1 MISVEDAVARVTA
14 AFSVLD
20 VERAALSDADGRV
33 LAADAIARFDQPP
46 FPVSAMDG
54 YAVRATD
61 VANPPVTLKL
71 IGAAPAGH
79 PFGGSVGAG
88 EALRLFTGSVVPQ
101 GADAIVIQEN
111 AEPHAGAVTVG
122 ASAPTG
128 KHIRPAGLD
137 FRTGEM
143 LIAAGTRLEARHL
156 ALLAAADIAQVEV
169 RRKPR
174 VLIAATG
181 DELSLPGEP
190 RKPGGIVASSLYS
203 LPALV
208 ARWGG
213 QSRSLGI
220 LPDRAESIAAIADHA
235 LNADIVVT
243 LGGASV
249 GDHDL
254 VQSALGPKGF
264 VLDFWKIAMRPGKPL
279 IFGNLGD
286 TPLVGLPGNPVSS
299 YVCALLFLRPAIAT
313 MLGTSVEQETMQARL
328 ASAMQRNDNRQDY
341 VRARLFQRDG
351 EWWADPFPVQDSSM
365 QRVLADAGA
374 LIVRAP
380 HAPAAPAGETVTVI
394 PLE

>member
-1 MISVEDAVARVTA
+1 
-14 AFSVLD
+14 
-20 VERAALSDADGRV
+20 
-33 LAADAIARFDQPP
+33 
-46 FPVSAMDG
+46 
-54 YAVRATD
+54 
-61 VANPPVTLKL
+61 
-71 IGAAPAGH
+71 
-79 PFGGSVGAG
+79 
-88 EALRLFTGSVVPQ
+88 
-101 GADAIVIQEN
+101 
-111 AEPHAGAVTVG
+111 
-122 ASAPTG
+122 
-128 KHIRPAGLD
+128 
-137 FRTGEM
+137 
-143 LIAAGTRLEARHL
+143 
-156 ALLAAADIAQVEV
+156 
-169 RRKPR
+169 
-174 VLIAATG
+174 
-181 DELSLPGEP
+181 
-190 RKPGGIVASSLYS
+190 
-203 LPALV
+203 
-208 ARWGG
+208 
-213 QSRSLGI
+213 
-220 LPDRAESIAAIADHA
+220 

-264 VLDFWKIAMRPGKPL
+264 VLDFWKIAMRPGTPL